1 MSSFLS
7 SSISIAIGYKLSSP
21 SIFRRRN
28 ESMNGVGDE
37 QDSISALLLSLS
49 VFNNV
54 NMMPTMRSK
63 GYKPYDV
70 YVGVLRELCVCLVS
84 RPMMRLRN
92 NSTSC
97 PPHDTMSTQSTS
109 MVSFNS
115 HCLSIP

>member
-1 MSSFLS
+1 
-7 SSISIAIGYKLSSP
+7 
-21 SIFRRRN
+21 
-28 ESMNGVGDE
+28 MNGVGDE